1 MTTDAN
7 SGDSANDAGSAPASG
22 ATDQSA
28 TAERTFTQSEL
39 EAILGDRL
47 ARERSKFADY
57 DSLKDKASKLDQ
69 LEQERLSDIEKATR
83 AAQDAAERARV
94 AEESLRS
101 ERLRNAVYSEAVKAG
116 AVDPDAV
123 FALLDKGTLL
133 NEQGEPTNVGDAI
146 TALIDAKPYLKA
158 QAPKPKGD
166 IGAGARGTP
175 TAGTFT
181 RAQLR
186 DHDFFEANREAIFAA
201 LRDGRVTD

>member
-1 MTTDAN
+1 MTTDTN
-7 SGDSANDAGSAPASG
+7 SGDSNTDAGTAPANG
-22 ATDQSA
+22 ATDQA
-28 TAERTFTQSEL
+28 ANADRTFTQSEL

-57 DSLKDKASKLDQ
+57 DSLKDKAGKLDQ
-69 LEQERLSDIEKATR
+69 LEAERLSDIEKATR
-83 AAQDAAERARV
+83 AATEAAERARI
-94 AEESLRS
+94 AEEQLRS

-123 FALLDKGTLL
+123 FALLDKGALL
-133 NEQGEPTNVGDAI
+133 NDEGAPQGVGDAI
-146 TALIDAKPYLKA
+146 TALIDAKPYLRA

-166 IGAGARGTP
+166 IGAGARGAP
-175 TAGTFT
+175 TAGTYT

-186 DHDFFEANREAIFAA
+186 DHDFFEANRDAIFAA